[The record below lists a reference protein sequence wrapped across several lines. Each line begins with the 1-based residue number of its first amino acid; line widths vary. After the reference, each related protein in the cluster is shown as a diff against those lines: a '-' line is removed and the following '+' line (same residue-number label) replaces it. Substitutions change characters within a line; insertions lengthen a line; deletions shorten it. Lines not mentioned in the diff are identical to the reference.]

1 MDNKK
6 IAKNTIFLYIRMIL
20 AMGISLYTSRIV
32 LAQLGITDF
41 GIYNVVGGI
50 VAMFSVLNSA
60 MAGSTQRYL
69 TFELGRND
77 NRRVNIVFNT
87 SVQIHILIALSVVII
102 TETFGLWFLDTE
114 MNIPADRM
122 SAAHW
127 VFQFSILSMV
137 VSFLNVPYTALIIAH
152 EKMSAFAYI
161 SILEVCLKL
170 GVAFLLI
177 ISPIEKLKFYAILTF
192 LCPLAVRICYW
203 HYCNKNFEGSKLK
216 KIFDWRLFKE
226 MSSFAGWG
234 LFGQLASMGATQG
247 VNILLNVFFGP
258 VVNAAR
264 GVAVQVQAAV
274 TQFSI
279 NFQTAINPQI
289 TKNYANSNF
298 EDMHELMYRSSK
310 MSFFL
315 LYALALPI
323 IIEAP
328 FILNLWLTDVPE
340 HTVAFIRIILWI
352 TIIDAVANPLM
363 VAASASGKIK
373 KYQSVIGGLLLSIVP
388 IAYLVLKLGGDPT
401 SAFLVHLLI
410 CIIAFISRIYIV
422 APLTHI
428 SPIIFFKKVIMRC
441 IAVGII
447 SLVIPIILYLSV
459 ADCTINNIAIIIF
472 SILSVCV
479 VSYYL
484 GLDRREQVYLNN
496 TIVKLKKRIL

>member
-1 MDNKK
+1 
-6 IAKNTIFLYIRMIL
+6 
-20 AMGISLYTSRIV
+20 
-32 LAQLGITDF
+32 
-41 GIYNVVGGI
+41 
-50 VAMFSVLNSA
+50 
-60 MAGSTQRYL
+60 
-69 TFELGRND
+69 
-77 NRRVNIVFNT
+77 
-87 SVQIHILIALSVVII
+87 
-102 TETFGLWFLDTE
+102 
-114 MNIPADRM
+114 
-122 SAAHW
+122 
-127 VFQFSILSMV
+127 
-137 VSFLNVPYTALIIAH
+137 
-152 EKMSAFAYI
+152 
-161 SILEVCLKL
+161 
-170 GVAFLLI
+170 
-177 ISPIEKLKFYAILTF
+177 
-192 LCPLAVRICYW
+192 
-203 HYCNKNFEGSKLK
+203 
-216 KIFDWRLFKE
+216 
-226 MSSFAGWG
+226 
-234 LFGQLASMGATQG
+234 
-247 VNILLNVFFGP
+247 
-258 VVNAAR
+258 
-264 GVAVQVQAAV
+264 
-274 TQFSI
+274 
-279 NFQTAINPQI
+279 
-289 TKNYANSNF
+289 
-298 EDMHELMYRSSK
+298 

-388 IAYLVLKLGGDPT
+388 IAYMVLKLGGDPT

>member
-1 MDNKK
+1 
-6 IAKNTIFLYIRMIL
+6 MIL

-77 NRRVNIVFNT
+77 NKRVNIVFNT
-87 SVQIHILIALSVVII
+87 SVQIHLLIALSVVII

-203 HYCNKNFEGSKLK
+203 HYCNKNFEVSKLK

-388 IAYLVLKLGGDPT
+388 IAYLVLKLGGNPT

-422 APLTHI
+422 VPLTHI

-447 SLVIPIILYLSV
+447 SLVIPIILYFSV

-496 TIVKLKKRIL
+496 TIVKLKKKIL

>member
-1 MDNKK
+1 
-6 IAKNTIFLYIRMIL
+6 MIL

-77 NRRVNIVFNT
+77 NKRVNIVFNT
-87 SVQIHILIALSVVII
+87 SVQIHLLIALSVVII

-161 SILEVCLKL
+161 SILEVFLKL

-192 LCPLAVRICYW
+192 LCPLVVRICYW
-203 HYCNKNFEGSKLK
+203 HYCNKNFEVSKLK
-216 KIFDWRLFKE
+216 KVFDWRLFKE

-388 IAYLVLKLGGDPT
+388 IAYLVLKLGGNPT

-459 ADCTINNIAIIIF
+459 TDCTINNIAIIIF

>member
-1 MDNKK
+1 
-6 IAKNTIFLYIRMIL
+6 MIL

-77 NRRVNIVFNT
+77 NKRVNIVFNT
-87 SVQIHILIALSVVII
+87 SVQIHLLIALSVVII

-203 HYCNKNFEGSKLK
+203 HYCNKNFEVSKLK

-388 IAYLVLKLGGDPT
+388 IAYMVLKLGGDPT

>member
-1 MDNKK
+1 
-6 IAKNTIFLYIRMIL
+6 MIL

-32 LAQLGITDF
+32 LEQLGITDF

-77 NRRVNIVFNT
+77 NKRVNIVFNT
-87 SVQIHILIALSVVII
+87 SVQIHLLIALSVVII

-203 HYCNKNFEGSKLK
+203 HYCNKNFEVSKLK

-388 IAYLVLKLGGDPT
+388 IAYLVLKLGGNPT

-441 IAVGII
+441 MAVGII

-459 ADCTINNIAIIIF
+459 ADCTINSIAIIIF

-484 GLDRREQVYLNN
+484 GLDRGEQVYLNKI
-496 TIVKLKKRIL
+496 IVKLKKRIL